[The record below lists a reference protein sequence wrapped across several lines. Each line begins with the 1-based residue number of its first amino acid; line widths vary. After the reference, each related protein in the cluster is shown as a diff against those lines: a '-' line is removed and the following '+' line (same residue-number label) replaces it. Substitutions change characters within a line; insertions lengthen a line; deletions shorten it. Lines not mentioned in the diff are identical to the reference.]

1 MTLSDLSR
9 SLRLTAPLAGVLVSI
24 VVGIAVGIEIAIL
37 VLAGV
42 VLLTVIFILWNSV
55 QALTGESELSL
66 EEALSLAAPTAEE
79 EQKRAVL
86 RTLKDLEYERS
97 VGKISEEDYKELLAS
112 YRARAKRLIQAVDEG
127 NEQAR
132 REAERLVNK
141 RLKALRKANAQRAT
155 EPAPASDPEAASPSD
170 AEAASPS
177 DEGALARAENAP
189 SEPDIHS
196 TTRTR
201 RCRQCQTK
209 NDTDA
214 RFCKSCGVTLEE
226 AS

>member
-1 MTLSDLSR
+1 MNLADLSR
-9 SLRLTAPLAGVLVSI
+9 LLRLGAPLAGALASI
-24 VVGIAVGIEIAIL
+24 VVGIMLGIELGIL
-37 VLAGV
+37 VFAGV
-42 VLLTVIFILWNSV
+42 VLLSVIFILWSSV

-97 VGKISEEDYKELLAS
+97 VGKITEEDYKELLAT
-112 YRARAKRLIQAVDEG
+112 YRARAKRLIQSVDEG
-127 NEQAR
+127 SERGRNQ
-132 REAERLVNK
+132 AERLLEK
-141 RLKALRKANAQRAT
+141 RLNALDKAGRHASAPA
-155 EPAPASDPEAASPSD
+155 EPALDSQPGLQAQPSD
-170 AEAASPS
+170 TQPS
-177 DEGALARAENAP
+177 DKP
-189 SEPDIHS
+189 PEPEVRS

-201 RCRQCQTK
+201 RCPECQTK

-214 RFCKSCGVTLEE
+214 RFCKGCGIALEE

>member
-1 MTLSDLSR
+1 MNLPDLSR
-9 SLRLTAPLAGVLVSI
+9 MLRLVVPLAGVLASI
-24 VVGIAVGIEIAIL
+24 VIGAVLGIELGIL

-42 VLLTVIFILWNSV
+42 VLLTVIFILWSSV
-55 QALTGESELSL
+55 QALTGESKLSL

-97 VGKISEEDYKELLAS
+97 VGKISEEDYKELLVT

-127 NEQAR
+127 TEHSKNQ
-132 REAERLVNK
+132 AERLVEK
-141 RLKALRKANAQRAT
+141 RLKALRKAETHDAG
-155 EPAPASDPEAASPSD
+155 EPPPASQGET
-170 AEAASPS
+170 
-177 DEGALARAENAP
+177 RAQAGESP
-189 SEPDIHS
+189 SEPEARS
-196 TTRTR
+196 STRTR
-201 RCRQCQTK
+201 RCPECQTK

-214 RFCKSCGVTLEE
+214 RFCKGCGLALEE